1 MKLTTRPEALI
12 FDVNETLLDLSK
24 VQDAFSQA
32 FQNDYAFKYWFQL
45 LLHYSLVDTLTGQFH
60 DFKQIGEAVLS
71 MTEEFF
77 GHSLSAEKKQTLLQ
91 TMVQIDPHPDVEQGL
106 SLLKEAGFRLFTL
119 TNSPDETLKKQM
131 EATGLDAFF
140 EATWTVNAV
149 KRYKPHPDT
158 YGQVLRKLDLR
169 PDHTMLIAAHGWD
182 IAGAAHVGMKT
193 AFIHRKG
200 QALYPLSSPPDL
212 QGKTLIDLAHQLI
225 RLPA

>member
-1 MKLTTRPEALI
+1 MTLTTRPKALI
-12 FDVNETLLDLSK
+12 FDVNETLLDLTK
-24 VQDAFSQA
+24 VQDAFNQA

-45 LLHYSLVDTLTGQFH
+45 LLQYSLVDTLTGQFH

-77 GHSLSAEKKQTLLQ
+77 GHPLPTEKKTALLQ
-91 TMVQIDPHPDVEQGL
+91 TMVQVEPHPDVEQGL

-131 EATGLDAFF
+131 EATGLGSFF

-158 YGQVLRKLDLR
+158 YNQALHKLDLL
-169 PDHTMLIAAHGWD
+169 PDQTMLIAAHGWD

-193 AFIHRKG
+193 GFIHRKG
-200 QALYPLSSPPDL
+200 QALYPLSSPP
-212 QGKTLIDLAHQLI
+212 TYRAT
-225 RLPA
+225 P

>member
-1 MKLTTRPEALI
+1 MKLTTRPKALI

-24 VQDAFSQA
+24 VQDAFNQA

-45 LLHYSLVDTLTGQFH
+45 LLQYSLVDTLTGQFH

-77 GHSLSAEKKQTLLQ
+77 GRMLPTEEKKTLLQ
-91 TMVQIDPHPDVEQGL
+91 TMVQIEPHPDVEPGL

-131 EATGLDAFF
+131 KATGLGHFF
-140 EATWTVNAV
+140 EETWTVNAV

-158 YGQVLRKLDLR
+158 YGQVLHKLNLP

-212 QGKTLIDLAHQLI
+212 QGETLTALAHQLI
-225 RLPA
+225 SLPA